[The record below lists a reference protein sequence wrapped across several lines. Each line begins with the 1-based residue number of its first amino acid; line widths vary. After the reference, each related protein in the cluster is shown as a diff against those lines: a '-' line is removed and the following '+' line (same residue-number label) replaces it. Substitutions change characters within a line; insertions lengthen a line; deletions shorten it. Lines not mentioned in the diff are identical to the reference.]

1 MIENT
6 MIDRIDEYKSR
17 RKKRKLRRIAFA
29 LLFTGFAVLLSWFFE
44 SQVTTTVIITTH
56 AELETDL
63 NANSGLSDQGIQRA
77 NSLASTLSSVDVVS
91 GVDAIYATT
100 YRATQETAE
109 PISRLLDLPINIVD
123 QDIVEDFIQSIKND
137 HSGQIILNV
146 SQPENLSR
154 LVVELQGSKN
164 INTESLNKNNQLF
177 IVTVPWFGKVKT
189 LQLGYGA

>member
-1 MIENT
+1 M

-17 RKKRKLRRIAFA
+17 RKKRKLRRTVFA

-63 NANSGLSDQGIQRA
+63 NANSGLSDQGIKRA

-123 QDIVEDFIQSIKND
+123 QDIVEDFIKSIKND
-137 HSGQIILNV
+137 HSGQIILIV
-146 SQPENLSR
+146 SHPENLSR

-164 INTESLNKNNQLF
+164 INIESLNKNNQLF

-189 LQLGYGA
+189 LQLTYGA

>member
-1 MIENT
+1 MIENM

-17 RKKRKLRRIAFA
+17 RKKRKLRRTVFA

-91 GVDAIYATT
+91 GVDVIYATT

-123 QDIVEDFIQSIKND
+123 QDIVEDFIESIKND
-137 HSGQIILNV
+137 HSGQIILIV
-146 SQPENLSR
+146 SHPENLSR

-164 INTESLNKNNQLF
+164 INTESLNKNDQLF

>member
-1 MIENT
+1 

-63 NANSGLSDQGIQRA
+63 NANSGLSDQGIKRA

-123 QDIVEDFIQSIKND
+123 QDIVEDFIESIKND
-137 HSGQIILNV
+137 HSGQIILIV
-146 SQPENLSR
+146 SHPENLSR

-164 INTESLNKNNQLF
+164 INTESLNNNNQLF

-189 LQLGYGA
+189 LQLTYGA

>member
-1 MIENT
+1 MIENK

-63 NANSGLSDQGIQRA
+63 NANSGLSDQGFKRA
-77 NSLASTLSSVDVVS
+77 DSLASTLSSVDVVS

-123 QDIVEDFIQSIKND
+123 QDIVEDFIESIKND
-137 HSGQIILNV
+137 HSGQIILIV
-146 SQPENLSR
+146 SHPENLSR

-189 LQLGYGA
+189 LQLTYGA

>member
-1 MIENT
+1 M

-17 RKKRKLRRIAFA
+17 RKKRKLRRIVFA

-91 GVDAIYATT
+91 GVDVIYATT

-123 QDIVEDFIQSIKND
+123 QDIVEDFIESIKNN
-137 HSGQIILNV
+137 HSGQIILIV
-146 SQPENLSR
+146 SHPENLSR

-164 INTESLNKNNQLF
+164 INTESLNKNDQLF

>member
-1 MIENT
+1 M

-17 RKKRKLRRIAFA
+17 RKKRKLRRIVFA
-29 LLFTGFAVLLSWFFE
+29 LLFTGFAVLLSWFFA

-56 AELETDL
+56 AELEPDL
-63 NANSGLSDQGIQRA
+63 DATSGLSDQGIQRA

-91 GVDAIYATT
+91 GVDVIYVTT

-123 QDIVEDFIQSIKND
+123 QDIVEDFIESIKND
-137 HSGQIILNV
+137 HSGQIILIV
-146 SQPENLSR
+146 SHPENLSR

-164 INTESLNKNNQLF
+164 INTESLSKNDQLF
-177 IVTVPWFGKVKT
+177 IVTLPWFGKVKT

>member
-1 MIENT
+1 MIENM

-17 RKKRKLRRIAFA
+17 RKKRKLRRIVFA

-91 GVDAIYATT
+91 GVDVIYATT

-123 QDIVEDFIQSIKND
+123 QDIVEDFIESIKND
-137 HSGQIILNV
+137 HSGQIILIV
-146 SQPENLSR
+146 SHPENLSR

-164 INTESLNKNNQLF
+164 INTESLNKNDQLF

>member
-1 MIENT
+1 MTENA

-17 RKKRKLRRIAFA
+17 RKKRKLRRIIFA

-63 NANSGLSDQGIQRA
+63 SSNSGLSSQGMERA
-77 NSLASTLSSVDVVS
+77 NSLASALSSVDVVS
-91 GVDAIYATT
+91 GVDAIYATS
-100 YRATQETAE
+100 YRATQETAQ
-109 PISRLLDLPINIVD
+109 PISRLLDLPINIVN
-123 QDIVEDFIQSIKND
+123 QNIVENFIQSIKDD
-137 HSGQIILNV
+137 HSGQIILIV
-146 SQPENLSR
+146 SHPENLSK

-164 INTESLNKNNQLF
+164 INLDSLNGNDQIF

-189 LQLGYGA
+189 LQLTYGV

>member
-1 MIENT
+1 MIENK

-63 NANSGLSDQGIQRA
+63 NANSGLSDQGFKRA
-77 NSLASTLSSVDVVS
+77 DSLASTLSSVDVVS

-123 QDIVEDFIQSIKND
+123 QDIVEDFIESIKND
-137 HSGQIILNV
+137 HSGQIILIV
-146 SQPENLSR
+146 SHPENLSR

-177 IVTVPWFGKVKT
+177 IVTVPLFGKVKT
-189 LQLGYGA
+189 LQLTYGA

>member
-1 MIENT
+1 MIENA

-17 RKKRKLRRIAFA
+17 RKKRKLRRIVFA

-63 NANSGLSDQGIQRA
+63 SSNSGLSSQGMERA
-77 NSLASTLSSVDVVS
+77 NSLASALSSVDVVS
-91 GVDAIYATT
+91 GVDAIYATS
-100 YRATQETAE
+100 YRATQETAQ

-123 QDIVEDFIQSIKND
+123 QDIAENFIESIKND
-137 HSGQIILNV
+137 HPGQIVLII
-146 SQPENLSR
+146 SHPENLSK

-164 INTESLNKNNQLF
+164 INLDSLNGNDQIF

-189 LQLGYGA
+189 LQLTYGV

>member
-1 MIENT
+1 M

-17 RKKRKLRRIAFA
+17 RKKRKLRRIVFA

-91 GVDAIYATT
+91 GVDVIYATT

-123 QDIVEDFIQSIKND
+123 QDIVEDFIESIKNN
-137 HSGQIILNV
+137 HSGQIILIV
-146 SQPENLSR
+146 SHPENLSR

-164 INTESLNKNNQLF
+164 INTESLSKNDQLF
-177 IVTVPWFGKVKT
+177 IVTLPWFGKVKT

>member
-1 MIENT
+1 MIENA

-17 RKKRKLRRIAFA
+17 RKKRKLRRIVFA

-63 NANSGLSDQGIQRA
+63 NSNSGLSSQGMERA
-77 NSLASTLSSVDVVS
+77 NSLASALSSVDVVS
-91 GVDAIYATT
+91 GVDAIYATS

-123 QDIVEDFIQSIKND
+123 QNIVENFIESIKDD
-137 HSGQIILNV
+137 HSGQIVLII
-146 SQPENLSR
+146 SHPENLSK

-164 INTESLNKNNQLF
+164 INLDSLNGNDQIF

-189 LQLGYGA
+189 LQLTYGV

>member
-1 MIENT
+1 MIENM

-17 RKKRKLRRIAFA
+17 RKKRKLRRIVFA

-91 GVDAIYATT
+91 GVDVIYATT

-123 QDIVEDFIQSIKND
+123 QDIVEDFIESIKND
-137 HSGQIILNV
+137 HSGQIILIV
-146 SQPENLSR
+146 SHPENLSR

-164 INTESLNKNNQLF
+164 INAESLNKNDQLF

>member
-1 MIENT
+1 M

-17 RKKRKLRRIAFA
+17 RKKRKLRRIVFA

-63 NANSGLSDQGIQRA
+63 NSNSGLSDQGIQRA

-91 GVDAIYATT
+91 GVDTIYATT

-123 QDIVEDFIQSIKND
+123 QDIVEDFIESIKND
-137 HSGQIILNV
+137 HSGQIILIV
-146 SQPENLSR
+146 SHPENLSR

-189 LQLGYGA
+189 LQLTYGA

>member
-1 MIENT
+1 M

-17 RKKRKLRRIAFA
+17 RKKRKLRRIVFA

-91 GVDAIYATT
+91 GVDVIYATT

-123 QDIVEDFIQSIKND
+123 QDIVEDFIESIKND
-137 HSGQIILNV
+137 HSGQIILIV
-146 SQPENLSR
+146 SHPENLSR

-164 INTESLNKNNQLF
+164 INAESLNKNDQLF

>member
-1 MIENT
+1 MIENA

-17 RKKRKLRRIAFA
+17 RKKRKLRRIVFA

-44 SQVTTTVIITTH
+44 SQVTTTVIIATH

-63 NANSGLSDQGIQRA
+63 NSNSGLSSQGMERA
-77 NSLASTLSSVDVVS
+77 NSLASALSSVDVVS
-91 GVDAIYATT
+91 GVDAIYATS
-100 YRATQETAE
+100 YRATQETAQ

-123 QDIVEDFIQSIKND
+123 QNIVENFIQSIKDD
-137 HSGQIILNV
+137 HSGQIVLIV
-146 SQPENLSR
+146 SHPENLSK

-164 INTESLNKNNQLF
+164 INLDSLNGNDQIF

-189 LQLGYGA
+189 LQLTYGV

>member
-1 MIENT
+1 M

-17 RKKRKLRRIAFA
+17 RKKRKLRRIVFA

-91 GVDAIYATT
+91 GVDVIYATT

-123 QDIVEDFIQSIKND
+123 QDIVEDFIESIKND
-137 HSGQIILNV
+137 HSGQIILIV
-146 SQPENLSR
+146 SHPENLSR

>member
-1 MIENT
+1 MIENM

-17 RKKRKLRRIAFA
+17 RKKRKLRRTVFA

-77 NSLASTLSSVDVVS
+77 NSLASTLSSIDVVS
-91 GVDAIYATT
+91 GVDAIYTTT

-109 PISRLLDLPINIVD
+109 PISRLLGLPINIVD
-123 QDIVEDFIQSIKND
+123 QDIVEDFIESIKND
-137 HSGQIILNV
+137 HSGQIILIV
-146 SQPENLSR
+146 SHPENLSR

-164 INTESLNKNNQLF
+164 INTESLSKNDQLF

-189 LQLGYGA
+189 LQLTYGT

>member
-1 MIENT
+1 

-44 SQVTTTVIITTH
+44 SQVTTTVIVTTH

-63 NANSGLSDQGIQRA
+63 NANSGLSDQGIKRA
-77 NSLASTLSSVDVVS
+77 NSLASTLSSIDVVS

-123 QDIVEDFIQSIKND
+123 QDIVEDFIESIKND
-137 HSGQIILNV
+137 HSGQIILIV
-146 SQPENLSR
+146 SHPENLSR

-164 INTESLNKNNQLF
+164 INTESLNKNDQLF

-189 LQLGYGA
+189 LQLTYGA

>member
-1 MIENT
+1 M

-17 RKKRKLRRIAFA
+17 RKKRKLRRTVFA

-91 GVDAIYATT
+91 GVDVIYATT

-123 QDIVEDFIQSIKND
+123 QDIVEDFIESIKND
-137 HSGQIILNV
+137 HSGQIILIV
-146 SQPENLSR
+146 SHPENLSR

-164 INTESLNKNNQLF
+164 INTESLNKNDQLF

>member
-1 MIENT
+1 M

-17 RKKRKLRRIAFA
+17 RKKRKLRRTVFA

-63 NANSGLSDQGIQRA
+63 NANSGLSDQGIKRA

-123 QDIVEDFIQSIKND
+123 QDIVEDLIESIKND
-137 HSGQIILNV
+137 HSGQIILIV
-146 SQPENLSR
+146 SHPENLSR

-164 INTESLNKNNQLF
+164 INTESLSKNDQLF

>member
-1 MIENT
+1 M

-17 RKKRKLRRIAFA
+17 RKKRKLRRTVFA

-77 NSLASTLSSVDVVS
+77 NSLASTLSSIDVVS
-91 GVDAIYATT
+91 GVDVIYTTT

-109 PISRLLDLPINIVD
+109 PISRLLGLPINIVD
-123 QDIVEDFIQSIKND
+123 QDIVEDFIESIKND
-137 HSGQIILNV
+137 HSGQIILIV
-146 SQPENLSR
+146 SHPENLSR

-164 INTESLNKNNQLF
+164 INTESLNNNDQLF

-189 LQLGYGA
+189 LQLTYGT

>member
-1 MIENT
+1 M

-17 RKKRKLRRIAFA
+17 RKKRKLRRIVFA
-29 LLFTGFAVLLSWFFE
+29 LLFTGFAVLLSWFLE
-44 SQVTTTVIITTH
+44 SQVTTTVIIATH

-63 NANSGLSDQGIQRA
+63 NSNSGLSDQGIKRA

-100 YRATQETAE
+100 YRATQETAQ

-123 QDIVEDFIQSIKND
+123 QDIVEDFIESIKND
-137 HSGQIILNV
+137 HSGQIILIV
-146 SQPENLSR
+146 SHPENLSR

-189 LQLGYGA
+189 LQLTYGA

>member
-1 MIENT
+1 M

-17 RKKRKLRRIAFA
+17 RKKRKLRRIVFA

-91 GVDAIYATT
+91 GVDVIYATT

-123 QDIVEDFIQSIKND
+123 QDIVEDFIESIKND
-137 HSGQIILNV
+137 HSGQIILIV
-146 SQPENLSR
+146 SHPENLSR

-164 INTESLNKNNQLF
+164 INTESLSKNDQLF

>member
-1 MIENT
+1 

-44 SQVTTTVIITTH
+44 SQVTTTIIITTH
-56 AELETDL
+56 AELETEL
-63 NANSGLSDQGIQRA
+63 NANSGLSDQGIERA

-91 GVDAIYATT
+91 SVDAIYATT

-123 QDIVEDFIQSIKND
+123 QDTVEDFIESIKDD
-137 HSGQIILNV
+137 HSGQIILIV
-146 SQPENLSR
+146 SHPENLSR

-164 INTESLNKNNQLF
+164 INTQSLNKNDQLF

-189 LQLGYGA
+189 LQLTYGA

>member
-63 NANSGLSDQGIQRA
+63 NANSGLSDQGIKRA

-123 QDIVEDFIQSIKND
+123 QDIVEDFIESIKND
-137 HSGQIILNV
+137 HSGQIILIV
-146 SQPENLSR
+146 SHPENLSR

-164 INTESLNKNNQLF
+164 INIESLNKNNQLF

-189 LQLGYGA
+189 LQLTYGA

>member
-1 MIENT
+1 M

-17 RKKRKLRRIAFA
+17 RKKRKLRRIVFA

-63 NANSGLSDQGIQRA
+63 NSNSGLSDQGFKRA
-77 NSLASTLSSVDVVS
+77 GSLASTLSSVDVVS

-109 PISRLLDLPINIVD
+109 PISRLLGLPINIVD
-123 QDIVEDFIQSIKND
+123 QDIVEDFIASIKND
-137 HSGQIILNV
+137 HSGQIILIV
-146 SQPENLSR
+146 SHPENLSR
-154 LVVELQGSKN
+154 LIVELQGSKN
-164 INTESLNKNNQLF
+164 INIESLNKNDQLF

-189 LQLGYGA
+189 LQLTYGP

>member
-1 MIENT
+1 M

-17 RKKRKLRRIAFA
+17 RKKRKLRRIVFA

-91 GVDAIYATT
+91 GVDVIYATT

-123 QDIVEDFIQSIKND
+123 QDIVEDFIESIKND
-137 HSGQIILNV
+137 HSGQIILIV
-146 SQPENLSR
+146 SHPENLSR

-164 INTESLNKNNQLF
+164 INTESLNKNDQLF